1 MAITVEVNGQKIVF
15 DTVEEFKAFQ
25 MEETEETVEDI
36 VSESE
41 PVSYIDKIVGAKY
54 IIANSGTHSF
64 KEGEVVTLIHDD
76 STIMPY
82 FENEEG
88 YRQYVMMTDVRLLL
102 DSVDTSEYVNHE
114 DLKVGDRFTFE
125 SLDDKLT
132 FDFTTGKVY
141 TVTKGHRPRVV
152 VDDRGH
158 ELFDHN
164 FDLFNGIKLDTDDSA
179 PKLKVGDTV
188 RVLDDIS
195 DAGYYHSFNKG
206 DVGVIVETPPNTIS
220 NNRYEVDVDGRL
232 QYLKPESLQLV
243 TKTGPKFKVGDRV
256 VIMEDADDAGYY
268 HCFDEGDIGK
278 ITFVFDDDELDC
290 GDINYEV
297 AVDHQFISQ
306 TMSQK
311 SLELASTVED
321 DVDMPTEE
329 TVEFKVGDID
339 VITGNTNY
347 SDNNIGDIGI
357 INEIDDDETAIVI
370 VDNADRNSSCCWTEF
385 DEMRHAADREKVAL
399 IVANDLGRVPS
410 NIDMYVDSLIDDTYE
425 VVEGAYY
432 VVKEEREH
440 LKAGEIVRLV
450 RDDKDEV
457 PAVEKEDGTERYTLE
472 SNLVRL
478 RNTKFTKDA
487 DEKSYGGAKVGDTI
501 RITDASGHNFA
512 KGSEVTVTRLI
523 HGVVEATREGDGLT
537 QGLRPSQFEIVGESK
552 DELDLTGYYEIDEK
566 SLTDGDFIIFT
577 KNTYVSSRE
586 FVTGKL
592 YKVED
597 RYYEDENGQRRGIGS
612 LGHER
617 TVDVMEFYRKKSVLF
632 DELENGDIV
641 YVKEEI
647 VDYSGDKAE
656 KELLAEIAVVGNTKA
671 VEIGS
676 TPVIITENDADKLE
690 LVCKANHRTDI

>member
-25 MEETEETVEDI
+25 TEETEETVEDI

-54 IIANSGTHSF
+54 IIANSGTQSF
-64 KEGEVVTLIHDD
+64 EEGEVVTLIHDD

-82 FENEEG
+82 FENEDG
-88 YRQYVMMTDVRLLL
+88 HRQYVMMTDVRLLL
-102 DSVDTSEYVNHE
+102 DSVDTSDYVNHE

-152 VDDRGH
+152 VDDGGS
-158 ELFDHN
+158 ELFDYN
-164 FDLFNGIKLDTDDSA
+164 FDFFNGIKLVTDDSA
-179 PKLKVGDTV
+179 QYGFKVGDTV

-206 DVGVIVETPPNTIS
+206 DAGVIVETPPNTTS

-243 TKTGPKFKVGDRV
+243 SKAGPKFKVGDIV
-256 VIMEDADDAGYY
+256 
-268 HCFDEGDIGK
+268 
-278 ITFVFDDDELDC
+278 
-290 GDINYEV
+290 
-297 AVDHQFISQ
+297 
-306 TMSQK
+306 
-311 SLELASTVED
+311 
-321 DVDMPTEE
+321 
-329 TVEFKVGDID
+329 
-339 VITGNTNY
+339 VITGNTNH
-347 SDNNIGDIGI
+347 SENNIGDIGI

-385 DEMRHAADREKVAL
+385 DEMRHAVDREKVAL
-399 IVANDLGRVPS
+399 IIANDLGRVPS

-432 VVKEEREH
+432 VVKKERFNAN
-440 LKAGEIVRLV
+440 AGDIVRLN
-450 RDDKDEV
+450 RDHQDGA
-457 PAVEKEDGTERYTLE
+457 PLVETEDGEIKVISE
-472 SNLVRL
+472 SALVRL
-478 RNTKFTKDA
+478 RNTKFTKDT
-487 DEKSYGGAKVGDTI
+487 DKESYGGAKVGDTI
-501 RITDASGHNFA
+501 RITDTSGHNFA

-523 HGVVEATREGDGLT
+523 HGIVEATREGNGLT
-537 QGLRPSQFEIVGESK
+537 QGLRPSQFEIVGESNG
-552 DELDLTGYYEIDEK
+552 ELDLTGYYEIDEK
-566 SLTDGDFIIFT
+566 SLTDGDFILFT
-577 KNTYVSSRE
+577 ENTHDSSRK
-586 FVTGKL
+586 FVTDKL
-592 YKVED
+592 YKVEN
-597 RYYEDENGQRRGIGS
+597 RYYDDENGQKRGITS

-617 TVDVMEFYRKKSVLF
+617 TVDVMKFYRKKSTLF

-647 VDYSGDKAE
+647 VDEYGDAARSGSYLPIKVLRHA
-656 KELLAEIAVVGNTKA
+656 KA
-671 VEIGS
+671 VELKYKTVLIN
-676 TPVIITENDADKLE
+676 ENDVDKLE

>member
-25 MEETEETVEDI
+25 TEETEEI

-41 PVSYIDKIVGAKY
+41 SASTTKKVVGAKY
-54 IIANSGTHSF
+54 IVEIEGGIHIF
-64 KEGEVVTLIHDD
+64 KKGEVVTLVQDD
-76 STIMPY
+76 GTDVPM
-82 FENEEG
+82 FENEDG
-88 YRQYVMMTDVRLLL
+88 HNQYMEMTDVKLLE
-102 DSVDTSEYVNHE
+102 DFYEGIEYVNHE

-125 SLDDKLT
+125 SLDDEIT

-158 ELFDHN
+158 ELFDYN
-164 FDLFNGIKLDTDDSA
+164 FDLFNGIKLVTDDSERGEF
-179 PKLKVGDTV
+179 KVGDTV

-195 DAGYYHSFNKG
+195 DSGYYHSFNKG

-220 NNRYEVDVDGRL
+220 NNRYEVDVDGKL

-243 TKTGPKFKVGDRV
+243 TKAGPKFKVGDSV
-256 VIMEDADDAGYY
+256 VITEDTDDAGYY

-278 ITFVFDDDELDC
+278 ITFVFDDDELEC

-297 AVDHQFISQ
+297 AVDHQSISQ

-311 SLELASTVED
+311 SLALASTVED
-321 DVDMPTEE
+321 DVDVPTEE
-329 TVEFKVGDID
+329 TPEFKVGDIV

-347 SDNNIGDIGI
+347 SDNKIGDIGI

-385 DEMRHAADREKVAL
+385 DEMRHAVDREKIAL
-399 IVANDLGRVPS
+399 IIANDLGRVPS

-425 VVEGAYY
+425 VLEGAYY

-440 LKAGEIVRLV
+440 FKAGEIVRLV
-450 RDDKDEV
+450 QDDKDEV
-457 PAVEKEDGTERYTLE
+457 PAVEKEDGTERYILE

-478 RNTKFTKDA
+478 RNTKFTKDN
-487 DEKSYGGAKVGDTI
+487 DEESYGGAKVGDTI
-501 RITDASGHNFA
+501 RITDASGHNFS

-523 HGVVEATREGDGLT
+523 HGVVEATRECDGLT
-537 QGLRPSQFEIVGESK
+537 QGLRPSQFEIIGESK

-566 SLTDGDFIIFT
+566 SLTDGDFILFT
-577 KNTYVSSRE
+577 ENTHDSSRK
-586 FVTGKL
+586 FVTDKL
-592 YKVED
+592 YKVEN
-597 RYYEDENGQRRGIGS
+597 RYYDDENGQKRGITS

-617 TVDVMEFYRKKSVLF
+617 TVDVMKFYRKKSTLF

-647 VDYSGDKAE
+647 VDEYGDAARSGSY
-656 KELLAEIAVVGNTKA
+656 LPVRVLRHSKA
-671 VEIGS
+671 VELKYS
-676 TPVIITENDADKLE
+676 TVLINENDVDKLE
-690 LVCKANHRTDI
+690 LVCKANYRTDI

>member
-25 MEETEETVEDI
+25 TEETEETVEDI

-64 KEGEVVTLIHDD
+64 EEGEVVTLIHDD
-76 STIMPY
+76 LTIMPY
-82 FENEEG
+82 FENEDG
-88 YRQYVMMTDVRLLL
+88 HRQYVMMTDVRLLL
-102 DSVDTSEYVNHE
+102 DSVDISEYVNHE

-132 FDFTTGKVY
+132 FDFTTGKIY

-164 FDLFNGIKLDTDDSA
+164 FDLFNGIKLATDDSA

-243 TKTGPKFKVGDRV
+243 AKTGPKFKVGDRV
-256 VIMEDADDAGYY
+256 VIKEDADDAGYY

-278 ITFVFDDDELDC
+278 ITFVFDDDELEC

-297 AVDHQFISQ
+297 AVDHQSISQ

-311 SLELASTVED
+311 SLALASTVED
-321 DVDMPTEE
+321 DVDVPTEE
-329 TVEFKVGDID
+329 TSEFKVGDIV

-347 SDNNIGDIGI
+347 SENKIGDIGI

-385 DEMRHAADREKVAL
+385 DEMRHAVDREKVAL
-399 IVANDLGRVPS
+399 IIANDLGRVPS

-432 VVKEEREH
+432 VVKEERFNAN
-440 LKAGEIVRLV
+440 AGDIVRLN
-450 RDDKDEV
+450 RDDQDGA
-457 PAVEKEDGTERYTLE
+457 PLVETEDGEIKVVSE
-472 SNLVRL
+472 SALVRL
-478 RNTKFTKDA
+478 RTTKFIDDT
-487 DEKSYGGAKVGDTI
+487 DEKSYGGAKVGDTV

-523 HGVVEATREGDGLT
+523 HGVVEATRECDGLT
-537 QGLRPSQFEIVGESK
+537 QGLRTSQFEIVGESN
-552 DELDLTGYYEIDEK
+552 DELDLSGYYEIDGE
-566 SLTDGDFIIFT
+566 SLNDGDYIVF
-577 KNTYVSSRE
+577 KENTYDYSRK
-586 FVTGKL
+586 FITGVL
-592 YKVED
+592 YKVEGGD
-597 RYYEDENGQRRGIGS
+597 YSDENGQSRGTGS
-612 LGHER
+612 LGHSR
-617 TVDVMEFYRKKSVLF
+617 TVDVMKFYRKKSVLF

-641 YVKEEI
+641 YLKEEI
-647 VDYSGDKAE
+647 VDNLGDTARSGLYLPVKVLRHAKVLDLK
-656 KELLAEIAVVGNTKA
+656 N
-671 VEIGS
+671 S
-676 TPVIITENDADKLE
+676 TVLIREDDVDKLE
-690 LVCKANHRTDI
+690 LVCKATHRTDI